1 MDIQMEK
8 DVNNSY
14 IYSPKKNTTENYDG
28 RYNNF
33 TNQTDKYNQVK
44 NVNKKRKV
52 EPIYKKTNT
61 PNLEQEIKY
70 KKIDIWV

>member
-1 MDIQMEK
+1 MDIKMEK

-14 IYSPKKNTTENYDG
+14 VYSPKKNTTENYDG

-33 TNQTDKYNQVK
+33 ANQTDKYNKVE
-44 NVNKKRKV
+44 NINKKRKV